1 MLAGTWA
8 LTIRELKKWI
18 RTPPL
23 VFTALFQP
31 LVWLAL
37 FGNAFNPTNL
47 VPNISIPGLNLD
59 TIRQSILAQTFGG
72 APNYITY
79 LTGGILCLILLFNA
93 AFSGMSIVFDRR
105 FSILNALLAAPIPR
119 TSIFL
124 SRVLSSVV
132 KGMIQAVVIFGL
144 ALVIPNGLKLA
155 PGFNALDLL
164 GVFSVMFLLAFGFA
178 SLFTAIAV
186 RIAKWET
193 LIAVVNLLNLPLL
206 FASSALLPISSMP
219 DWLQTVAKVNPIS
232 RAAET
237 ARIFIVQGAISAT
250 DMSTVVFDVSFLLG
264 FAVFFT
270 TVGIVASRLA
280 LRAE

>member
-1 MLAGTWA
+1 MLAGTRA
-8 LTIRELKKWI
+8 LTVRELKKWI
-18 RTPPL
+18 RTPAL

-47 VPNISIPGLNLD
+47 VPNISIPGLDLGAIKN
-59 TIRQSILAQTFGG
+59 SILAQTFGG

-79 LTGGILCLILLFNA
+79 LTGGILCLILLFNGG
-93 AFSGMSIVFDRR
+93 FSGMSIVFDRR

-155 PGFNALDLL
+155 SGFNALDLL
-164 GVFSVMFLLAFGFA
+164 GVFGVMFLLAFGFA

-219 DWLQTVAKVNPIS
+219 DWLRTVAKVNPIS
-232 RAAET
+232 RAAEA
-237 ARIFIVQGAISAT
+237 ARVFIVQGSI
-250 DMSTVVFDVSFLLG
+250 
-264 FAVFFT
+264 
-270 TVGIVASRLA
+270 
-280 LRAE
+280 